1 MTSPVFNL
9 YNGDLQFGQ
18 TVDNIVAPDFKSSA
32 ILLIASRVGLLSP
45 NPSTKGKFFYNLY
58 ECIGCKLYY
67 NALRWKTLSVPM
79 DNEARI
85 RQAIMMLVRI
95 TNDTSVPRNIR
106 RACTEAI
113 KSLQDSS
120 LSPGVRAANAIG
132 ILDEI
137 SQDPNMPIHTRTAI
151 WNIVTLLET
160 VKD

>member
-1 MTSPVFNL
+1 MAFPL
-9 YNGDLQFGQ
+9 
-18 TVDNIVAPDFKSSA
+18 
-32 ILLIASRVGLLSP
+32 
-45 NPSTKGKFFYNLY
+45 
-58 ECIGCKLYY
+58 
-67 NALRWKTLSVPM
+67 
-79 DNEARI
+79 DNEAKI
-85 RQAIMMLVRI
+85 RQAIMMLIRI

-106 RACTEAI
+106 RACTEAV
-113 KSLQDSS
+113 KSLQDTS